1 MAGRR
6 LEALLE
12 QAIDAQLRRCMFHN
26 NHRVAVSLLTDYVA
40 GAEQIPTRTVQAR
53 RSESRECAHR
63 AKTPGKDSVDHLGT
77 VCVRLLKATNLVAA
91 PAHAG
96 IVHCSVVLCSGKVM
110 QDLVCAGADGP
121 SG

>member
-1 MAGRR
+1 MLQFRYLQDQHGRSAHTRTFLCSEASWYLCVQALLPAQVMVAGRR

-53 RSESRECAHR
+53 HADSHECAHR
-63 AKTPGKDSVDHLGT
+63 TQQLWQGL
-77 VCVRLLKATNLVAA
+77 N
-91 PAHAG
+91 
-96 IVHCSVVLCSGKVM
+96 
-110 QDLVCAGADGP
+110 
-121 SG
+121 

>member
-53 RSESRECAHR
+53 AR
-63 AKTPGKDSVDHLGT
+63 GVDEPT
-77 VCVRLLKATNLVAA
+77 VLWRGDM
-91 PAHAG
+91 PA
-96 IVHCSVVLCSGKVM
+96 SS
-110 QDLVCAGADGP
+110 
-121 SG
+121 

>member
-1 MAGRR
+1 MVAGRR

-53 RSESRECAHR
+53 HFE
-63 AKTPGKDSVDHLGT
+63 DSLMNAPADAVLFMLG
-77 VCVRLLKATNLVAA
+77 VARHPVRLSRL
-91 PAHAG
+91 
-96 IVHCSVVLCSGKVM
+96 
-110 QDLVCAGADGP
+110 Q
-121 SG
+121 

>member
-1 MAGRR
+1 MHAQALLPAQVMVAGRR

-53 RSESRECAHR
+53 
-63 AKTPGKDSVDHLGT
+63 D
-77 VCVRLLKATNLVAA
+77 
-91 PAHAG
+91 
-96 IVHCSVVLCSGKVM
+96 
-110 QDLVCAGADGP
+110 
-121 SG
+121 

>member
-1 MAGRR
+1 MPQSVSEVPSRCFSAPPAPSLLASDDAQVLRTAAACGVQALLPAQVMVAGRR

-53 RSESRECAHR
+53 RWGQERAHR
-63 AKTPGKDSVDHLGT
+63 ANSWPGL
-77 VCVRLLKATNLVAA
+77 A
-91 PAHAG
+91 
-96 IVHCSVVLCSGKVM
+96 
-110 QDLVCAGADGP
+110 
-121 SG
+121 